1 MARAPSRPAKKRAAR
16 TASASTSTTK
26 PRAPAAK
33 AEPTPAGGKST
44 ARAKPTARD
53 RNDRAATA
61 PPVARQ
67 LDPTEKASITQ
78 ADGAP
83 PPADV
88 KDVVRRAGIGTLPM
102 ALLRRFLDS
111 DVITQAAALAFYAA
125 LSLAPLM
132 LLLLWLT
139 ASSPSAQAAVIA
151 QVGLLVGPEAQSV
164 ARAVL
169 AQAASTPDTGS
180 IAGWWS
186 ITLLLLGA
194 SAVFAQ
200 LQDAL
205 NRIFRTDATALPGL
219 WNWLRKRL
227 LSFGL
232 VLAVVFLLVV
242 SMSLTTLLDL
252 AVGRFAQ
259 GETVAAT
266 LAALL
271 VYALTFALMYHF
283 LPDRRVRWRL
293 ALAGGVLTA
302 VLFMAGRAAI
312 AWYLARQSTSS
323 AYGAMGALV
332 LAMLWVYYAA
342 MILFGGAVVTAT
354 IDERLGPAPNA
365 AA

>member
-1 MARAPSRPAKKRAAR
+1 MPRPPRRTTAR
-16 TASASTSTTK
+16 TSAD
-26 PRAPAAK
+26 AAK
-33 AEPTPAGGKST
+33 AGRS
-44 ARAKPTARD
+44 
-53 RNDRAATA
+53 DRADRASAKTTA
-61 PPVARQ
+61 SRDTTTEASPPVTQQ

-88 KDVVRRAGIGTLPM
+88 RKVVRPARLGTLPM

-111 DVITQAAALAFYAA
+111 DVITQSAALGFYAA

-139 ASSPSAQAAVIA
+139 ASSPSAQTAVIT
-151 QVGLLVGPEAQSV
+151 QVGILVGPEAQSV
-164 ARAVL
+164 ARTVL

-186 ITLLLLGA
+186 IGLLLAGA

-219 WNWLRKRL
+219 WNWFKKRL

-242 SMSLTTLLDL
+242 SMSVTTLLDL
-252 AVGRFAQ
+252 TIGRWAQ

-266 LAALL
+266 LAAML
-271 VYALTFALMYHF
+271 VYAFTFALMYHY

-293 ALAGGVLTA
+293 ALAGGAFTS
-302 VLFMAGRAAI
+302 VLFMAGRAGI
-312 AWYLARQSTSS
+312 AWYLARQSTAS

-332 LAMLWVYYAA
+332 LTMLWVYYAA
-342 MILFGGAVVTAT
+342 MILFAGAVMTAT
-354 IDERLGPAPNA
+354 IDERQGRLPAKA
-365 AA
+365 

>member
-1 MARAPSRPAKKRAAR
+1 MARSPSRPDR
-16 TASASTSTTK
+16 
-26 PRAPAAK
+26 PAAK
-33 AEPTPAGGKST
+33 IAAQRVEP
-44 ARAKPTARD
+44 AKP
-53 RNDRAATA
+53 ATDADAGDA
-61 PPVARQ
+61 PPVAKQ

-88 KDVVRRAGIGTLPM
+88 KKVVRKASIGSLPM

-125 LSLAPLM
+125 LAMAPLM

-139 ASSPSAQAAVIA
+139 ASNAKAEQAVIV
-151 QVGLLVGPEAQSV
+151 QVGLLVGPEAQAV
-164 ARAVL
+164 ARTVL
-169 AQAASTPDTGS
+169 TQAASTPDTGS

-186 ITLLLLGA
+186 IGLLLVGA

-205 NRIFRTDATALPGL
+205 NLIFRTDATALPGL
-219 WNWLRKRL
+219 WNWLQKRL

-232 VLAVVFLLVV
+232 VLAVVFLLVI
-242 SMSLTTLLDL
+242 SMTVTTLLDL
-252 AVGRFAQ
+252 TIGRYAQ
-259 GETVAAT
+259 GETVVAT

-271 VYALTFALMYHF
+271 VYAFTFALMYHF

-293 ALAGGVLTA
+293 SFAGGAFTS
-302 VLFMAGRAAI
+302 VLFLAGRAAI
-312 AWYLARQSTSS
+312 AWYLARQSTAS

-332 LAMLWVYYAA
+332 LTMLWVYYAA
-342 MILFGGAVVTAT
+342 IILFAGAVVTAT
-354 IDERLGPAPNA
+354 VDERLGPAPKTA
-365 AA
+365 

>member
-1 MARAPSRPAKKRAAR
+1 MSDPTRPDSPATPPDAA
-16 TASASTSTTK
+16 
-26 PRAPAAK
+26 
-33 AEPTPAGGKST
+33 
-44 ARAKPTARD
+44 
-53 RNDRAATA
+53 
-61 PPVARQ
+61 PVAKT

-78 ADGAP
+78 VDGAP

-88 KDVVRRAGIGTLPM
+88 KKVVRKATIGSLPM

-111 DVITQAAALAFYAA
+111 DVITQAAAVAFYAA

-139 ASSPSAQAAVIA
+139 ASSQAAQAAVIQ

-164 ARAVL
+164 ARTVL
-169 AQAASTPDTGS
+169 AGAASTPDTGS

-186 ITLLLLGA
+186 IALLLVGA

-219 WNWLRKRL
+219 WNWVKKRL

-232 VLAVVFLLVV
+232 VLSVVFLLVI
-242 SMSLTTLLDL
+242 SMTLTTLLD
-252 AVGRFAQ
+252 VTIGRYAQ

-266 LAALL
+266 LAALI
-271 VYALTFALMYHF
+271 VYAFTFALMYHF

-293 ALAGGVLTA
+293 ALAGGSLTS
-302 VLFMAGRAAI
+302 VLFMAGRAGI
-312 AWYLARQSTSS
+312 AWYLEHQSTAS

-332 LAMLWVYYAA
+332 LTMLWVYYAA

-354 IDERLGPAPNA
+354 IDERLGPAPVKA
-365 AA
+365 

>member
-1 MARAPSRPAKKRAAR
+1 MTR
-16 TASASTSTTK
+16 STDD
-26 PRAPAAK
+26 
-33 AEPTPAGGKST
+33 
-44 ARAKPTARD
+44 KPTDIAPRGASVD
-53 RNDRAATA
+53 DAPATA
-61 PPVARQ
+61 PPVAKQ
-67 LDPTEKASITQ
+67 LDPTAKPSITQ
-78 ADGAP
+78 AAGAP

-88 KDVVRRAGIGTLPM
+88 RKVVRKAGVGTLPM

-125 LSLAPLM
+125 LSIAPMM
-132 LLLLWLT
+132 LLMLWLT
-139 ASSPSAQAAVIA
+139 ASNPSAQAAVIA

-164 ARAVL
+164 ARTVL
-169 AQAASTPDTGS
+169 AQAAAAPDSGS
-180 IAGWWS
+180 IAGGWS
-186 ITLLLLGA
+186 VGLLLIGA

-219 WNWLRKRL
+219 WKWVKKRL

-242 SMSLTTLLDL
+242 SMTLTTVLDL
-252 AVGRFAQ
+252 TVGRFAQ

-271 VYALTFALMYHF
+271 VYAFTFALMYHY

-293 ALAGGVLTA
+293 ALAGGGLTA

-312 AWYLARQSTSS
+312 AWYLAQQVTSS

-354 IDERLGPAPNA
+354 IDERLGPAPKGS
-365 AA
+365 

>member
-1 MARAPSRPAKKRAAR
+1 MARPHPDPHPS
-16 TASASTSTTK
+16 TAQA
-26 PRAPAAK
+26 
-33 AEPTPAGGKST
+33 TPA
-44 ARAKPTARD
+44 D
-53 RNDRAATA
+53 A
-61 PPVARQ
+61 PPVTKQ

-83 PPADV
+83 PPPDV
-88 KDVVRRAGIGTLPM
+88 KKVVRKAGIGTLPM

-111 DVITQAAALAFYAA
+111 NVITQAAALAFYAA
-125 LSLAPLM
+125 LSIAPLM

-139 ASSPSAQAAVIA
+139 ASSPSAQGAVIA

-169 AQAASTPDTGS
+169 AEAAASPNAGS
-180 IAGWWS
+180 VAGVWS
-186 ITLLLLGA
+186 VVLLLAGA

-205 NRIFRTDATALPGL
+205 NLIFRTDATALPGL
-219 WNWLRKRL
+219 WNWLKKRL

-232 VLAVVFLLVV
+232 VLAVVFLLVI
-242 SMSLTTLLDL
+242 SMTLTTVLDL
-252 AVGRFAQ
+252 TVGRFAQ

-266 LAALL
+266 LAALI
-271 VYALTFALMYHF
+271 VYAFTFALMYHY

-293 ALAGGVLTA
+293 ALAGGALTA

-312 AWYLARQSTSS
+312 AWYLARQVTAS

-354 IDERLGPAPNA
+354 IDERLGTPPEPAG
-365 AA
+365 